1 MPTLHYN
8 DSDGIDRIVPIGLDA
23 VLIGRATECH
33 IQSTDARVSRKHARI
48 FRDGDFYW
56 IEDLGSSN
64 GVFLGTERVTRA
76 RLPPGEVAVIGSL
89 MVRLVPDDAVATPT
103 AGEPQLMAWLA
114 AERKNRVALEEERDA
129 LGRRLRELVT
139 AGDELKDRVE
149 HLTAEVKQAR
159 GEAVKDK
166 RKAQAAEEQLEK
178 LRAAGAGGAE
188 VDRLRAELEAA
199 RKAAAEHEAM
209 RAAAA
214 SVSAKL
220 PTLESDKRK
229 LEDENSRMR
238 GDLETAKGRYAALE
252 DERKKVADELA
263 MLKASAGKNA

>member
-8 DSDGIDRIVPIGLDA
+8 DSDGIDRIVPIGVDA

-48 FRDGDFYW
+48 FRDGRGLPDRGP
-56 IEDLGSSN
+56 GSSN

-89 MVRLVPDDAVATPT
+89 MVRLVPDDAIATPT

-114 AERKNRVALEEERDA
+114 AERKNRVALEDERDA

-159 GEAVKDK
+159 ADAWPKEQ
-166 RKAQAAEEQLEK
+166 AQARSPPRSSREECGPAAPRRRGRK
-178 LRAAGAGGAE
+178 LAPE
-188 VDRLRAELEAA
+188 VEAA
-199 RKAAAEHEAM
+199 AQGRR
-209 RAAAA
+209 RARRRCA
-214 SVSAKL
+214 
-220 PTLESDKRK
+220 PPPR
-229 LEDENSRMR
+229 R
-238 GDLETAKGRYAALE
+238 
-252 DERKKVADELA
+252 
-263 MLKASAGKNA
+263 

>member
-8 DSDGIDRIVPIGLDA
+8 DSDGVDRIVPITGDA
-23 VLIGRATECH
+23 VLIGRATDCH
-33 IQSTDARVSRKHARI
+33 IQSSDARVSRKHARI
-48 FRDGDFYW
+48 FRDADGFW

-89 MVRLVPDDAVATPT
+89 MVRLVPDDAIATPT

-149 HLTAEVKQAR
+149 HLTTEVKQAR
-159 GEAVKDK
+159 ADAAKDK
-166 RKAQAAEEQLEK
+166 RKALAAEEQIEK
-178 LRAAGAGGAE
+178 LRSGGAGGPE
-188 VDRLRAELEAA
+188 VERLRAELDAA
-199 RKAAAEHEAM
+199 KRASAEHEAM

-214 SVSAKL
+214 AVSAKL
-220 PTLESDKRK
+220 PTLESDKRR
-229 LEDENSRMR
+229 LEDEASRMR
-238 GDLETAKGRYAALE
+238 GDLETAKSRQAGLE
-252 DERKKVADELA
+252 AEVARLE
-263 MLKASAGKNA
+263 N